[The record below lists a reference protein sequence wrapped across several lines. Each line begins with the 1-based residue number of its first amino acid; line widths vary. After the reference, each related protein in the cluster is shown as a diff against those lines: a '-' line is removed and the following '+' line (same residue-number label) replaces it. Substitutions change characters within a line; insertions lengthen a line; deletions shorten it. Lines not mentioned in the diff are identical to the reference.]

1 MAKNV
6 PQIPAIGAVA
16 LALCMFAGTASAQSQ
31 GVTRAGSV
39 TGTIGDMAYEGSI
52 PMPNPPN
59 ADLFDGAHYTVAMEG
74 SNLSLRVK
82 ILAIGQNETIRN
94 SPTGYYGDNAVQL
107 DLVFEFTQDGRDAIS
122 ADNIVSSSV
131 TFIEAW
137 ASRVPSPALQYQTMF
152 SQPAVSVDTFNWS
165 EDGIEISGSVSG
177 EACLYV
183 HDIDERGDRVNAQ
196 ARVMGETF
204 CPEINLDFSAL
215 ATEEHM

>member
-1 MAKNV
+1 MIQGYTSLHA
-6 PQIPAIGAVA
+6 ASA
-16 LALCMFAGTASAQSQ
+16 LALGLCLFAGAASAQSQ

-39 TGTIGDMAYEGSI
+39 SGVIGDMAYEGSI

-59 ADLFDGAHYTVAMEG
+59 ADLFDGAHYTVAMQG
-74 SNLSLRVK
+74 ANLALQIK

-131 TFIEAW
+131 TFIETW
-137 ASRVPSPALQYQTMF
+137 PSHVPSPALQYQTLF
-152 SQPAVSVDTFNWS
+152 SQPAVSIDTFNWTR
-165 EDGIEISGSVSG
+165 DGIEISGSVSG

-183 HDIDERGDRVNAQ
+183 YDIDQRGNRVNSQ

-204 CPEINLDFSAL
+204 CPQINLDFSAL